1 MLPEPGLIDTVL
13 RPLDVDNQ
21 AVVSQS
27 AASAAQSL
35 LIRVDSRERQSPV
48 PMLLAAFPD
57 VALSFAALPSG
68 DYLLSDDVAV
78 ERKSASDFVASI
90 LDRRL
95 FGQITRMK
103 VLFPRAMLIIE
114 GDISQV
120 PHSID
125 MEAIRG
131 ALAFLTVREGITV
144 LQLSDSTETAAM
156 LRIMAR
162 HAQERMGQLVSLRE
176 PRPQIEELY
185 AAYLVEGLPGIGP
198 RRARM
203 LLAHFGS
210 PAAIMC
216 AAAEEL
222 AQVPGI
228 GKKSAQRIWQTVN
241 ARYSPEAPATANDAA
256 RAR

>member
-1 MLPEPGLIDTVL
+1 MPTVSDLVESVVAPQGLAGPVVLPG
-13 RPLDVDNQ
+13 Q
-21 AVVSQS
+21 
-27 AASAAQSL
+27 AASAAQPL
-35 LIRVDSRERQSPV
+35 LIRVDSRERQSPI
-48 PMLLAAFPD
+48 PALLAAFPD
-57 VALSFAALPSG
+57 VALTFAALPSA
-68 DYLLSDDVAV
+68 DYVLSDDVAV
-78 ERKSASDFVASI
+78 ERKTASDFVASI

-95 FGQITRMK
+95 FGQVTRMK
-103 VLFPRAMLIIE
+103 VLFPRAVLIIE
-114 GDISQV
+114 GDLKQV

-144 LQLSDSTETAAM
+144 LQLNDATETAAM

-162 HAQERMGQLVSLRE
+162 HAQERMGQPVSLRE

-185 AAYLVEGLPGIGP
+185 AAYLVEGLPGVGP

-222 AQVPGI
+222 SKVPGI
-228 GKKSAQRIWQTVN
+228 GKKSALRIGHAVH
-241 ARYSPEAPATANDAA
+241 AYYRPESPAS
-256 RAR
+256 

>member
-1 MLPEPGLIDTVL
+1 MLPVPGLVESAIAPQAAD
-13 RPLDVDNQ
+13 RA
-21 AVVSQS
+21 AVVPEH
-27 AASAAQSL
+27 ASAAQSL
-35 LIRVDSRERQSPV
+35 RIRVDSREHQSPV
-48 PMLLAAFPD
+48 PALLAAFPD
-57 VALSFAALPSG
+57 VTLSFAALPSA

-78 ERKSASDFVASI
+78 ERKTASDFVASI

-95 FGQITRMK
+95 FGQTTRMK
-103 VLFPRAMLIIE
+103 VLFPRAILIIE
-114 GDISQV
+114 GDLTQV

-125 MEAIRG
+125 MVAIRG

-144 LQLSDSTETAAM
+144 LQVRDSTETAAM

-162 HAQERMGQLVSLRE
+162 HAQERMGQPVSLRE

-185 AAYLVEGLPGIGP
+185 ASYLVEGLPGVGP
-198 RRARM
+198 RRAHM

-222 AQVPGI
+222 SQVPGI
-228 GKKSAQRIWQTVN
+228 GKKSALRIWQAVH
-241 ARYSPEAPATANDAA
+241 AHYRPESPTA
-256 RAR
+256 

>member
-1 MLPEPGLIDTVL
+1 MLLLPDRVDSAVSLQDAVEQAAAPMSTQAQPL
-13 RPLDVDNQ
+13 R
-21 AVVSQS
+21 
-27 AASAAQSL
+27 
-35 LIRVDSRERQSPV
+35 IRVDSREHQSLV
-48 PMLLAAFPD
+48 PALLATFPD
-57 VALSFAALPSG
+57 VTLSFAALPSA

-78 ERKSASDFVASI
+78 ERKTASDFVASI

-95 FGQITRMK
+95 FGQTTRMK
-103 VLFPRAMLIIE
+103 VLFPHAVLIIE
-114 GDISQV
+114 GDLTQV
-120 PHSID
+120 PHSIER
-125 MEAIRG
+125 EAIRG
-131 ALAFLTVREGITV
+131 ALAFLIVREGITV
-144 LQLSDSTETAAM
+144 LQVADSAETAAM

-162 HAQERMGQLVSLRE
+162 HAQERMGQPVSLRE

-216 AAAEEL
+216 AASEEL

-228 GKKSAQRIWQTVN
+228 GKKSAQRIWQAVH
-241 ARYSPEAPATANDAA
+241 AQYRPEAPAPEPQGKEE
-256 RAR
+256 

>member
-1 MLPEPGLIDTVL
+1 MISVPDLVDIAMAPQVPDTPDVTPEHIP
-13 RPLDVDNQ
+13 
-21 AVVSQS
+21 
-27 AASAAQSL
+27 SAAQPL
-35 LIRVDSRERQSPV
+35 LIRVDSRERSSPI
-48 PMLLAAFPD
+48 PALLATFPD
-57 VALSFAALPSG
+57 VTLSFAALPSA

-78 ERKSASDFVASI
+78 ERKTASDFVASI

-95 FGQITRMK
+95 FGQTTRMK

-114 GDISQV
+114 GDLARV

-144 LQLSDSTETAAM
+144 LQLSDATETAAM

-162 HAQERMGQLVSLRE
+162 HAQERMGQPVSLRE

-185 AAYLVEGLPGIGP
+185 ASYLVEGLPGIGP

-216 AAAEEL
+216 ATAEAL

-228 GKKSAQRIWQTVN
+228 GKRSAQRIWQAVN
-241 ARYSPEAPATANDAA
+241 ARYAPETSAP
-256 RAR
+256 

>member
-1 MLPEPGLIDTVL
+1 MLP
-13 RPLDVDNQ
+13 
-21 AVVSQS
+21 VSGFADS
-27 AASAAQSL
+27 AAAAQPVEDGLALPERGSTAAQPL
-35 LIRVDSRERQSPV
+35 HIRVDSRERQSPI
-48 PMLLAAFPD
+48 PALLATFPD
-57 VALSFAALPSG
+57 VTLSFAALPSA

-78 ERKSASDFVASI
+78 ERKTAADFVASI

-95 FGQITRMK
+95 FGQTTRMK

-114 GDISQV
+114 GELSQV

-156 LRIMAR
+156 LRIMAL
-162 HAQERMGQLVSLRE
+162 HAQERMGQPVSLRE
-176 PRPQIEELY
+176 PKPQIEELY
-185 AAYLVEGLPGIGP
+185 AAYLVEGLPGVGP

-222 AQVPGI
+222 SKVPGI
-228 GKKSAQRIWQTVN
+228 GKKSAQRIWQAVH
-241 ARYSPEAPATANDAA
+241 AQYRPEAPAS
-256 RAR
+256 

>member
-1 MLPEPGLIDTVL
+1 MLPVSGLADSAVAPQVPDT
-13 RPLDVDNQ
+13 PDV
-21 AVVSQS
+21 APEHIP
-27 AASAAQSL
+27 SAAQPL
-35 LIRVDSRERQSPV
+35 LIRVDSRERSSPV
-48 PMLLAAFPD
+48 PALLATFPD
-57 VALSFAALPSG
+57 VTLSFAALPSA
-68 DYLLSDDVAV
+68 DYVLSDDVAV

-95 FGQITRMK
+95 FGQTTRMK

-114 GDISQV
+114 GDLSQV

-144 LQLSDSTETAAM
+144 LQLSDATETAAM
-156 LRIMAR
+156 LRMMAR
-162 HAQERMGQLVSLRE
+162 HAQERMGQPVSLRE

-185 AAYLVEGLPGIGP
+185 ASYLVEGLPGIGP

-216 AAAEEL
+216 ATAEAL

-228 GKKSAQRIWQTVN
+228 GKKSAQRIWQAVN
-241 ARYSPEAPATANDAA
+241 TRYAPERSAP
-256 RAR
+256 

>member
-1 MLPEPGLIDTVL
+1 MRPMPGLVDTIIAPHASDTPDMLPEHLP
-13 RPLDVDNQ
+13 P
-21 AVVSQS
+21 AVQP
-27 AASAAQSL
+27 L
-35 LIRVDSRERQSPV
+35 LIRVDSRERSSPI
-48 PMLLAAFPD
+48 PALLAAFPD
-57 VALSFAALPSG
+57 VTLSFAALPSA

-78 ERKSASDFVASI
+78 ERKTASDFVSSI

-95 FGQITRMK
+95 FGQTTRMK

-114 GDISQV
+114 GDLTQV

-144 LQLSDSTETAAM
+144 LQLSDAAETAAL

-162 HAQERMGQLVSLRE
+162 HAQERMGVPVSLRE

-185 AAYLVEGLPGIGP
+185 AAYLVEGLPGVGP

-210 PAAIMC
+210 PAAVMC

-222 AQVPGI
+222 SKVPGI
-228 GKKSAQRIWQTVN
+228 GKKSAQRIWQAVH
-241 ARYSPEAPATANDAA
+241 APYRPESPTP
-256 RAR
+256 

>member
-1 MLPEPGLIDTVL
+1 VQP
-13 RPLDVDNQ
+13 
-21 AVVSQS
+21 
-27 AASAAQSL
+27 L

-48 PMLLAAFPD
+48 PALLAAFPD
-57 VALSFAALPSG
+57 VALAFAALPSA
-68 DYLLSDDVAV
+68 DYILSDEVAI
-78 ERKSASDFVASI
+78 ERKTASDFVASI

-95 FGQITRMK
+95 FGQTTRMK
-103 VLFPRAMLIIE
+103 LLFPRAVLVIE
-114 GDISQV
+114 GDLAKV

-125 MEAIRG
+125 IQAIRG
-131 ALAFLTVREGITV
+131 ALAFLTVRAGITV

-162 HAQERMGQLVSLRE
+162 HAQERLGQPISLRE

-185 AAYLVEGLPGIGP
+185 AAYLVEGLPGVGP
-198 RRARM
+198 RRAHM

-216 AAAEEL
+216 ASAEAL

-228 GKKSAQRIWQTVN
+228 GKKSAQRIWQALN
-241 ARYSPEAPATANDAA
+241 ARYSAERSAP
-256 RAR
+256 

>member
-1 MLPEPGLIDTVL
+1 VVPEHAL
-13 RPLDVDNQ
+13 
-21 AVVSQS
+21 
-27 AASAAQSL
+27 SAAQSL
-35 LIRVDSRERQSPV
+35 LIRVDSREHQSPV
-48 PMLLAAFPD
+48 PALLAAFPD
-57 VALSFAALPSG
+57 VTLSFAALPSA

-78 ERKSASDFVASI
+78 ERKTASDFVASI

-95 FGQITRMK
+95 FGQTTRMK

-114 GDISQV
+114 GDLTQV

-125 MEAIRG
+125 MVAIRG

-144 LQLSDSTETAAM
+144 LQVRDSTETAAM

-162 HAQERMGQLVSLRE
+162 HAQERMGQPVSLRE

-185 AAYLVEGLPGIGP
+185 ASYLVEGLPGVGP
-198 RRARM
+198 RRAHM

-222 AQVPGI
+222 SQVPGI
-228 GKKSAQRIWQTVN
+228 GKKSALRIWQAVH
-241 ARYSPEAPATANDAA
+241 AQYHPESPTS
-256 RAR
+256 

>member
-1 MLPEPGLIDTVL
+1 MLPVPGFVDTSGPPQDADAPGVAPG
-13 RPLDVDNQ
+13 RAPSVG
-21 AVVSQS
+21 
-27 AASAAQSL
+27 QSL

-48 PMLLAAFPD
+48 PTLLAAFPD
-57 VALSFAALPSG
+57 VTLSYGALPSA
-68 DYLLSDDVAV
+68 DYVLSDEVAV
-78 ERKSASDFVASI
+78 ERKTAKDFVASI

-95 FGQITRMK
+95 FGQTTRMK
-103 VLFPRAMLIIE
+103 VLFPRALLIIE
-114 GDISQV
+114 GDLTQV

-125 MEAIRG
+125 LEAIRG

-162 HAQERMGQLVSLRE
+162 HAQERLGQPVSLRE

-185 AAYLVEGLPGIGP
+185 AAYLVEGLPGVGP

-203 LLAHFGS
+203 LLTHFGS

-216 AAAEEL
+216 ASAEAL
-222 AQVPGI
+222 AEVPGI
-228 GKKSAQRIWQTVN
+228 GKKSAQRIWQAVN
-241 ARYSPEAPATANDAA
+241 SRYSAESSAP
-256 RAR
+256 

>member
-1 MLPEPGLIDTVL
+1 MYPVPGL
-13 RPLDVDNQ
+13 VDSAVAPQ
-21 AVVSQS
+21 APDMPER
-27 AASAAQSL
+27 AAKHISSAAQPL
-35 LIRVDSRERQSPV
+35 LIRVDSRERSSPV
-48 PMLLAAFPD
+48 PALLATFPD
-57 VALSFAALPSG
+57 VTLSFAALPSA

-78 ERKSASDFVASI
+78 ERKTAADFVASI

-114 GDISQV
+114 GDLTQV

-144 LQLSDSTETAAM
+144 LQLSDATETAAM

-162 HAQERMGQLVSLRE
+162 HAQERMGQPVSLRE

-185 AAYLVEGLPGIGP
+185 AAYLVEGLPGVGP

-222 AQVPGI
+222 SKVPGI
-228 GKKSAQRIWQTVN
+228 GKKSAQRIWQAVH
-241 ARYSPEAPATANDAA
+241 AQYRPE
-256 RAR
+256 

>member
-1 MLPEPGLIDTVL
+1 VAPESVPSV
-13 RPLDVDNQ
+13 
-21 AVVSQS
+21 
-27 AASAAQSL
+27 AQPL

-48 PMLLAAFPD
+48 PALLAAFPD
-57 VALSFAALPSG
+57 LTLTFAALPSA
-68 DYLLSDDVAV
+68 DYVLSDEVAV
-78 ERKSASDFVASI
+78 ERKTASDFVASI

-95 FGQITRMK
+95 FGQTTRMK
-103 VLFPRAMLIIE
+103 VLFPRAVLIVE
-114 GDISQV
+114 GDLTQV

-144 LQLSDSTETAAM
+144 LQLSDASETAAM

-162 HAQERMGQLVSLRE
+162 HAQERIGQPVSLRE
-176 PRPQIEELY
+176 PRPPIEELY
-185 AAYLVEGLPGIGP
+185 AAYLVEGLPGVGP

-216 AAAEEL
+216 ASAEAL

-228 GKKSAQRIWQTVN
+228 GKKSAQRIWQAVN
-241 ARYSPEAPATANDAA
+241 ARYSAETSA
-256 RAR
+256 R

>member
-1 MLPEPGLIDTVL
+1 MQTISRLTESTTALQVADTL
-13 RPLDVDNQ
+13 ELAPQHIPSTNQ
-21 AVVSQS
+21 P
-27 AASAAQSL
+27 L
-35 LIRVDSRERQSPV
+35 LIRVDSRERSSPV
-48 PMLLAAFPD
+48 PALLATFPD
-57 VALSFAALPSG
+57 VTLSFAALPSA

-78 ERKSASDFVASI
+78 ERKTASDFVASI

-95 FGQITRMK
+95 FGQTTRMK

-114 GDISQV
+114 GDLSQV

-125 MEAIRG
+125 IEAIRG

-144 LQLSDSTETAAM
+144 LQLNDATETAAM

-162 HAQERMGQLVSLRE
+162 HAQERMGQPVSLRE

-185 AAYLVEGLPGIGP
+185 ASYLVEGLPGIGP
-198 RRARM
+198 RRARL

-216 AAAEEL
+216 ATADEL

-228 GKKSAQRIWQTVN
+228 GKKSAQRIWQAVN
-241 ARYSPEAPATANDAA
+241 TRYAPETSTP
-256 RAR
+256 

>member
-1 MLPEPGLIDTVL
+1 MLSVPDLVDTPAVPQVPGMPDVMPEHIPSL
-13 RPLDVDNQ
+13 
-21 AVVSQS
+21 
-27 AASAAQSL
+27 AQPL
-35 LIRVDSRERQSPV
+35 LIRVDSREHSSPV
-48 PMLLAAFPD
+48 PALLAAFPD
-57 VALSFAALPSG
+57 VTLSFAALPSA

-95 FGQITRMK
+95 FGQTTRMK

-114 GDISQV
+114 GDLTQV

-144 LQLSDSTETAAM
+144 LQVADATETAAM

-162 HAQERMGQLVSLRE
+162 HAQERMGQPVSLRE

-185 AAYLVEGLPGIGP
+185 AAYLVEGLPGVGP

-216 AAAEEL
+216 AAVEEL
-222 AQVPGI
+222 SKVPGI
-228 GKKSAQRIWQTVN
+228 GKKSAQRIWQAVN
-241 ARYSPEAPATANDAA
+241 AHYIPENST
-256 RAR
+256 R

>member
-1 MLPEPGLIDTVL
+1 MPPEPGLGDSAL
-13 RPLDVDNQ
+13 ASHHLEDHAAAPESDPP
-21 AVVSQS
+21 
-27 AASAAQSL
+27 AASTL

-48 PMLLAAFPD
+48 PTLLASFSD
-57 VALSFAALPSG
+57 VTLSFAALPSA

-78 ERKSASDFVASI
+78 ERKTASDFVASI

-95 FGQITRMK
+95 FGQTTRMK
-103 VLFPRAMLIIE
+103 VLFPRALLIIE
-114 GDISQV
+114 GDLSQV

-125 MEAIRG
+125 IEAIRG
-131 ALAFLTVREGITV
+131 ALAFLTVRAGITV
-144 LQLSDSTETAAM
+144 LQLSDAVETAAM
-156 LRIMAR
+156 LRMMAR
-162 HAQERMGQLVSLRE
+162 HAQERVGQPVSLRE

-222 AQVPGI
+222 ARVPGI
-228 GKKSAQRIWQTVN
+228 GKKSAQRIWQAVN
-241 ARYSPEAPATANDAA
+241 AHYRPEKPA
-256 RAR
+256 R